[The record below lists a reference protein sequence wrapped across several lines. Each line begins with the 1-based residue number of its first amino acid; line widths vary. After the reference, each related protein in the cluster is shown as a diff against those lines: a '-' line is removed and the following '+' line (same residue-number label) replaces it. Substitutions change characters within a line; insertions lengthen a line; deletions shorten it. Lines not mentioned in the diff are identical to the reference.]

1 MRILGAAAI
10 VAIVSIGVLSV
21 AHSDLRRDRAAHR
34 SAAEPEPPRFD
45 PSTADADGLAPRR
58 VMGYRKGRPR
68 AIEVITIGWA
78 EVEVRTAQQFLR
90 MREAAA
96 ADGVELI
103 IRSGYRSHERQ
114 AWLYQAWR
122 AGYGNR
128 AARPGYSRHQDGR
141 ALDLELYDPTVHPWL
156 KKHARRFGFKA
167 TVAREPWHWELVRVP
182 KQPRAKLRP
191 RG

>member
-45 PSTADADGLAPRR
+45 PSTADEDGLAPRR

-128 AARPGYSRHQDGR
+128 GALWRKDSDGWT
-141 ALDLELYDPTVHPWL
+141 AHETP
-156 KKHARRFGFKA
+156 
-167 TVAREPWHWELVRVP
+167 ARETLTDIAWTA
-182 KQPRAKLRP
+182 PRRP
-191 RG
+191 PPHAVVERSVVSRRSSARSESSTTRSWSA